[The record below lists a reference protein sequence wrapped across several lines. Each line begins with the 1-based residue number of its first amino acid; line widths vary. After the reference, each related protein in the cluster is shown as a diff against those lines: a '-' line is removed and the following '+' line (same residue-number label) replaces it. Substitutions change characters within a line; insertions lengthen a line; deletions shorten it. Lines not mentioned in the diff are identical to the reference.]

1 MRFVS
6 PITHAETVW
15 VLVNEFGFR
24 VVRVEGLQTELRRG
38 CIHVVVR
45 TYREAGGTV
54 IRFHEDRYRMGERHT
69 VERSARLI
77 RFGAR
82 LREALSK
89 RRRAGAR
96 SEASI
101 PVVEALGLGGKCRFY
116 GDCREARGDRL
127 LCISGTFSE
136 LCEEYRRLEE
146 ERKKRNKKI

>member
-45 TYREAGGTV
+45 TYRETGGTV

-77 RFGAR
+77 RFGAE
-82 LREALSK
+82 LREALQIGLDG
-89 RRRAGAR
+89 RAIP
-96 SEASI
+96 SI
-101 PVVEALGLGGKCRFY
+101 LPL
-116 GDCREARGDRL
+116 
-127 LCISGTFSE
+127 I
-136 LCEEYRRLEE
+136 
-146 ERKKRNKKI
+146 